1 MWNDERERPENL
13 SDEST
18 PPTETTSVEHA
29 ESAPTIVD
37 EPTDQAQAPEVSAET
52 SAEPVAEPAAPVEP
66 AAEASAQD
74 NEPMTMDEAIEQ
86 SFRSFEQG
94 EIVQATVVQVDRESA
109 LVDVGTKTEVKI
121 PLSELSVERV
131 SSAEEVVS
139 VGDQI
144 EVMVVRSRGE
154 QGTPVLSKRLADFE
168 KVWENIVDL
177 YERKETIEAMVTE
190 RVKGGVV
197 VDIGVR
203 CFIPASQISRRIP
216 PHQLDRLI
224 GETIP
229 LKIIDLDQEKRKAV
243 GSNKLAEDEIRKA
256 REQEERER
264 RERVFAELKVGQRLR
279 GIVKRISGYGAFVDI
294 GGYEGLL
301 HVSELAWGRVE
312 DPREIIKEGDEIE
325 VMVIRLEPEAGKVA
339 LSRRQVL
346 PDPWQVTAQQYREG
360 EEIEV
365 PISRVVRT
373 GAFAR
378 VAEGVEAFIPLSE
391 LTHKRGVKSA
401 EDVVSA
407 GETVKARIIELDPR
421 RRRMVLSL
429 RAMEE
434 QRTVQEYQRSRPQ
447 PQRASTGFT
456 IGERLQ
462 SQLQELQQSMAQGES
477 ETARQESD
485 ETAGT
490 SAGDAEPEAKDE

>member
-1 MWNDERERPENL
+1 MTMWNDERERPENL

-18 PPTETTSVEHA
+18 PNEETTRVESA
-29 ESAPTIVD
+29 ESVQVVD
-37 EPTDQAQAPEVSAET
+37 EPTSANAEPMAASAESPEPP
-52 SAEPVAEPAAPVEP
+52 SAESTAPRGEN
-66 AAEASAQD
+66 
-74 NEPMTMDEAIEQ
+74 NEPITMDEAIEQ

-121 PLSELSVERV
+121 PLSELSAERV

-168 KVWENIVDL
+168 KVWENIVEL
-177 YERKETIEAMVTE
+177 FERKETIEAMVTE

-216 PHQLDRLI
+216 PNQLDRLI

-264 RERVFAELKVGQRLR
+264 RERVFSELKVGQRMH
-279 GIVKRISGYGAFVDI
+279 GVVKRITGYGAFVDI

-301 HVSELAWGRVE
+301 HVSELTWGRVE
-312 DPREIIKEGDEIE
+312 DPHEVIKEGDEIE
-325 VMVIRLEPEAGKVA
+325 VVVIRLEPEQGKVA

-346 PDPWQVTAQQYREG
+346 PDPWHVASQQYCEG

-391 LTHKRGVKSA
+391 LTSKRGVKNA
-401 EDVVSA
+401 EEVVSA
-407 GETVKARIIELDPR
+407 GQTVKARILELDPR
-421 RRRMVLSL
+421 RRRMVLSV
-429 RAMEE
+429 RATEE
-434 QRTVQEYQRSRPQ
+434 QRAVQDYQRNRPQ
-447 PQRASTGFT
+447 PQRTSTGFT

-462 SQLQELQQSMAQGES
+462 SQFQELQQSMAQGES
-477 ETARQESD
+477 EAPQQES
-485 ETAGT
+485 ETPAGT
-490 SAGDAEPEAKDE
+490 SAENAEPEAKDE

>member
-18 PPTETTSVEHA
+18 PNEETTRVESA
-29 ESAPTIVD
+29 ESVQVVD
-37 EPTDQAQAPEVSAET
+37 EPTSANAEPMAASAESPEPP
-52 SAEPVAEPAAPVEP
+52 SAESTAPRGEN
-66 AAEASAQD
+66 
-74 NEPMTMDEAIEQ
+74 NEPITMDEAIEQ

-121 PLSELSVERV
+121 PLSELSAERV

-168 KVWENIVDL
+168 KVWENIVEL
-177 YERKETIEAMVTE
+177 FERKETIEAMVTE

-216 PHQLDRLI
+216 PNQLDRLI

-264 RERVFAELKVGQRLR
+264 RERVFSELKVGQRMH
-279 GIVKRISGYGAFVDI
+279 GVVKRITGYGAFVDI

-301 HVSELAWGRVE
+301 HVSELTWGRVE
-312 DPREIIKEGDEIE
+312 DPHEVIKEGDEIE
-325 VMVIRLEPEAGKVA
+325 VVVIRLEPEQGKVA

-346 PDPWQVTAQQYREG
+346 PDPWHVASQQYCEG

-391 LTHKRGVKSA
+391 LTSKRGVKNA
-401 EDVVSA
+401 EEVVSA
-407 GETVKARIIELDPR
+407 GQTVKARILELDPR
-421 RRRMVLSL
+421 RRRMVLSV
-429 RAMEE
+429 RATEE
-434 QRTVQEYQRSRPQ
+434 QRAVQDYQRNRPQ
-447 PQRASTGFT
+447 PQRTSTGFT

-462 SQLQELQQSMAQGES
+462 SQFQELQQSMAQGES
-477 ETARQESD
+477 EAPQQES
-485 ETAGT
+485 ETPAGT
-490 SAGDAEPEAKDE
+490 SAENAEPEAKDE

>member
-1 MWNDERERPENL
+1 MWNEQQERPENL
-13 SDEST
+13 SDETT
-18 PPTETTSVEHA
+18 PQPETTSA
-29 ESAPTIVD
+29 ESSESVQVVAEETTMSIETETPVTSVETAGETPAPAEASV
-37 EPTDQAQAPEVSAET
+37 APLAEVSAEAT
-52 SAEPVAEPAAPVEP
+52 APPTEATETPTETEPL
-66 AAEASAQD
+66 
-74 NEPMTMDEAIEQ
+74 TMDEAIEQ

-94 EIVQATVVQVDRESA
+94 EIVQATVVQVDRESV

-144 EVMVVRSRGE
+144 DVMVVRSRGE
-154 QGTPVLSKRLADFE
+154 QGAPVLSKRLADFE

-229 LKIIDLDQEKRKAV
+229 LKIIDLDHDKRKAV
-243 GSNKLAEDEIRKA
+243 GSNKIAEDEIRKA
-256 REQEERER
+256 REREERER
-264 RERVFAELKVGQRLR
+264 RERIFAELKVGQRMK
-279 GIVKRISGYGAFVDI
+279 GVVKRITGYGAFVDI

-301 HVSELAWGRVE
+301 HVSELAWGRVD
-312 DPREIIKEGDEIE
+312 DPHEVIKEGDEIE
-325 VMVIRLEPEAGKVA
+325 VVVIRLEPEAGKVA

-346 PDPWQVTAQQYREG
+346 PDPWQMIAQQHREG
-360 EEIEV
+360 EEIEA

-378 VAEGVEAFIPLSE
+378 VAERAWQ
-391 LTHKRGVKSA
+391 R
-401 EDVVSA
+401 VS
-407 GETVKARIIELDPR
+407 R
-421 RRRMVLSL
+421 RSS
-429 RAMEE
+429 
-434 QRTVQEYQRSRPQ
+434 RSRN
-447 PQRASTGFT
+447 
-456 IGERLQ
+456 
-462 SQLQELQQSMAQGES
+462 
-477 ETARQESD
+477 
-485 ETAGT
+485 
-490 SAGDAEPEAKDE
+490 